1 MSQDK
6 IQKAR
11 ELVLNYIATHS
22 LSDKLNR
29 AVNEVCRSR
38 PKDPWLFLS
47 DIISEWT
54 KDVPIID
61 RLVGKQ
67 GIDCYGNLSLQLQ
80 LYGRVA
86 NARPP
91 RVECMIHIIFIYHQ
105 ITAFSQKYIH
115 SILELRMYLL

>member
-29 AVNEVCRSR
+29 AVNEVCKSR

-47 DIISEWT
+47 DIISDWT

-61 RLVGKQ
+61 RLVAKQ
-67 GIDCYGNLSLQLQ
+67 GIDNYGNISLQVQ
-80 LYGRVA
+80 LYGRVS

-91 RVECMIHIIFIYHQ
+91 RVESLYFAKLRSSSIDIV
-105 ITAFSQKYIH
+105 KYIV
-115 SILELRMYLL
+115 SWCRKCIS